1 MHVLHHDVDIQVQHP
16 VDGPSVGVDQVPA
29 EVDARIGMQDIGSG
43 QAPTNRS
50 INEERS
56 FEAMES
62 KLDGIIIPAVTPFDQ
77 KGDVRLDWFGHNLS
91 RWSNTAVRGIMVLG
105 TNGEFRSLSDDE
117 ARSLIAAAAK
127 RRGDKTLI
135 AGVGRESTRLTVE
148 FIDSIAGQVG
158 RVDYVSVL
166 PPHYFAKAMSPA
178 ALIEHYSQVA
188 DRSPFPV
195 LLYVAPGYSNGL
207 VIPPSVVSHLAD
219 HPNIVGIKDTSTDQ
233 LTAYMLAVGKRADF
247 SVLAGTMNTIMTD
260 LFFGGP
266 GGVVS
271 AANYFPNEC
280 SGIVGDFRLGRTD
293 QALDA
298 YRQLQRL
305 IKITGGMSGVAS
317 LKACMNLLGYKAGIP
332 RRPLAPLSAQG
343 QADIRQALA
352 DAGKLVSED

>member
-1 MHVLHHDVDIQVQHP
+1 
-16 VDGPSVGVDQVPA
+16 
-29 EVDARIGMQDIGSG
+29 
-43 QAPTNRS
+43 
-50 INEERS
+50 
-56 FEAMES
+56 MES
-62 KLDGIIIPAVTPFDQ
+62 KLDGIIIPAATPFDQ
-77 KGDVRLDWFGHNLS
+77 KGDVRLDWFEHNLG
-91 RWSNTAVRGIMVLG
+91 RWSGTAVREIMALG

-117 ARSLIAAAAK
+117 ARSLVAVAAK
-127 RRGDKTLI
+127 RRGGKTLI
-135 AGVGRESTRLTVE
+135 VGVGRESTRLTVD
-148 FIDSIAGQVG
+148 FIDSIAGHAG
-158 RVDYVSVL
+158 EVDYVSVL
-166 PPHYFAKAMSPA
+166 PPHYFAKAMTAA
-178 ALIEHYSQVA
+178 ALIDHYSQIA

-195 LLYVAPGYSNGL
+195 LLYVAPAYSNGL

-233 LTAYMLAVGKRADF
+233 LTAYMLAVGNRADF

-280 SGIVGDFRLGRTD
+280 SAVFSEFRRRKNPIS
-293 QALDA
+293 ALDA

-305 IKITGGMSGVAS
+305 IKLTGGMSGVAS

-352 DAGKLVSED
+352 DAGKLVSGE

>member
-1 MHVLHHDVDIQVQHP
+1 
-16 VDGPSVGVDQVPA
+16 
-29 EVDARIGMQDIGSG
+29 
-43 QAPTNRS
+43 
-50 INEERS
+50 
-56 FEAMES
+56 MES

-77 KGDVRLDWFGHNLS
+77 KGDVRLDWFEHNLS
-91 RWSNTAVRGIMVLG
+91 RWSNTAVREMMVLG

-135 AGVGRESTRLTVE
+135 AGVGRTIHPIDRLE
-148 FIDSIAGQVG
+148 FIDSIARAGG

-166 PPHYFAKAMSPA
+166 PPHYFREGDVARRTHR
-178 ALIEHYSQVA
+178 ALLTGC
-188 DRSPFPV
+188 RSGVPFPV

-219 HPNIVGIKDTSTDQ
+219 NPNIVGIKDTSTDQ
-233 LTAYMLAVGKRADF
+233 LTAYMLAAGKRADF

-280 SGIVGDFRLGRTD
+280 SGIVGDFRFGRTD

-298 YRQLQRL
+298 YRRLQRL
-305 IKITGGMSGVAS
+305 IEITGGMSGVAS
-317 LKACMNLLGYKAGIP
+317 LKACMNLLGYKAGFP

-343 QADIRQALA
+343 QADISSGIGRCGQA
-352 DAGKLVSED
+352 VSED